1 MAEISVINSSEFM
14 STENQATTAT
24 FKSVILPFVIPHPS
38 KGTSDET
45 AGAYLI
51 IEKREDVCQNEP
63 VIRGTRISVALIVE
77 LYHLLGW
84 DLQKIRSEYPHLTS
98 GQIYAALD
106 YYDSHTKEIDA
117 YLQKEKEEA
126 DDE

>member
-1 MAEISVINSSEFM
+1 MSEISTINSSEFM
-14 STENQATTAT
+14 STENQATTVT
-24 FKSVILPFVIPHPS
+24 FKSVVLPFAIPHPS
-38 KGTSDET
+38 KGSSDET
-45 AGAYLI
+45 AGKYLI
-51 IEKREDVCQNEP
+51 IEKRKDVCQNEP

-84 DLQKIRSEYPHLTS
+84 DLQKIKSEYPHLTS
-98 GQIYAALD
+98 EQIYAALD